1 MSIIQKLHG
10 RNAAIFISVVIGL
23 SLISFILMDAYIG
36 KGRGNQVTSTTIG
49 SVNGKN
55 IEYDDFNERIKTME
69 EQYKS
74 QGMNNLNENMRMN
87 MRTQVW
93 NQIQDETILQG
104 EYENLGLQYTT
115 KEMDD
120 ALFGANPPE
129 WLKQPAT
136 DSASGLFDPAKA
148 KQLFANI
155 KKDKDKSRAEM
166 VENQLLKPMI
176 ENGMR
181 TKYASLLSGSAF
193 MPKWLAEKQLT
204 DDAQVASV
212 SVMNASFASI
222 SDSAV
227 KPTDA
232 DITDFLTRHKNEYKQ
247 AEETRSISYVMFNAQ
262 PNGKDSAIAL
272 TKVNDLKASFA
283 TSTDPE
289 NFLNVN
295 NSSTPYY
302 DQFLS
307 KSAIQVPN
315 KDSILKL
322 GVGQTFGP
330 YIENDN
336 NGGAVYKIAKMIATK
351 TIADSVKAKHIL
363 VAYANPQTR
372 QPIRDSAAAQKR
384 MDSIIGLMAKGQSFD
399 TLAKQLSD
407 DPGSG
412 AKGGDLGFFPYGAMV
427 PEFNDFCFSAGV
439 GATKVVKTQFGLHYI
454 QVTGVKEQVP
464 HYKIAYFSK
473 AIDASTE
480 TNNTAKSAADMFA
493 GESRNPKLFDATAT
507 KKNYNKLIAGEI
519 KASDFTI
526 QGLGDSR
533 QMVKWIYDASVGDI
547 SESFDVGG
555 NYVVAIVTSIDKEG
569 LPSAKKARSL
579 VENFVRNEMK
589 GKQILAKIGGAK
601 TLEEMAKLGGGNIV
615 KADSVRFAQPFVQ
628 GIGAEAR
635 LAGAAFNKALIGKVS
650 EAFVGNSGVYALQ
663 VNNIGSLP
671 SMSSVE
677 DMRKSALISLKGA
690 ASYSFM
696 EALKKVANIK
706 DMRNKFF

>member
-36 KGRGNQVTSTTIG
+36 KGRGNQVSSTTIG

-55 IEYDDFNERIKTME
+55 IEYDDFQEKTKMTE

-87 MRTQVW
+87 IRTQVW
-93 NQIQDETILQG
+93 NQMQDDIIMQG
-104 EYENLGLQYTT
+104 EYDNLGLQYTT

-136 DSASGLFDPAKA
+136 DSASGQFDPIKA

-166 VENQLLKPMI
+166 VETQLLKPMI
-176 ENGMR
+176 ASGLR
-181 TKYASLLSGSAF
+181 TKFSTLLSGSAF
-193 MPKWLAEKQLT
+193 VPKWLAEKQLN
-204 DDAQVASV
+204 DDAQVASIN
-212 SVMNASFASI
+212 VMNASFASI

-227 KPTDA
+227 KVTDA
-232 DITDFLTRHKNEYKQ
+232 DITDFVARHKNEYKQ
-247 AEETRSISYVMFNAQ
+247 AEETRSISYVAFNAQ
-262 PNGKDSAIAL
+262 PNGKDSADAL
-272 TKVNDLKASFA
+272 TKVANLKAAFTA
-283 TSTDPE
+283 DNDPE
-289 NFLNVN
+289 KFLATNA
-295 NSSTPYY
+295 SSTPYY

-307 KSAIQVPN
+307 KTAIQVPN
-315 KDSILKL
+315 KDSILRL
-322 GVGQTFGP
+322 GIGQTYGP

-351 TIADSVKAKHIL
+351 SIADSVKAKHIL
-363 VAYANPQTR
+363 IAFNNQKTGQTL
-372 QPIRDSAAAQKR
+372 DSATARKK

-399 TLAKQLSD
+399 TLAKQFSD

-412 AKGGDLGFFPYGAMV
+412 AKGGDLGYFPYGQMV

-439 GATKVVKTQFGLHYI
+439 GATKIVKTQYGIHYI
-454 QVTGVKEQVP
+454 QVTGAKEQTP
-464 HYKIAYFSK
+464 HYKIAYYSLP
-473 AIDASTE
+473 IEASTE
-480 TNNTAKSAADMFA
+480 TNNTAKSASDLFA
-493 GESRNPKLFDATAT
+493 GESSNAKLFEATAT

-519 KASDFTI
+519 KAGDFVI

-533 QMVKWIYDASVGDI
+533 QLVKWIYEGSVGDV
-547 SESFDVGG
+547 SETFDVSG
-555 NYVVAIVTSIDKEG
+555 NYVVAMITSIEKEG
-569 LPSAKKARSL
+569 LPSAKKARPL
-579 VENFVRNEMK
+579 VESFVRNELK
-589 GKQILAKIGGAK
+589 GKQIVAKIGAAK

-615 KADSVRFAQPFVQ
+615 KADSVKFAQPFVQ
-628 GIGAEAR
+628 GIGAESK

-650 EAFVGNSGVYALQ
+650 EPFVGSNGVFALQ
-663 VNNIGSLP
+663 VLNIGTLP
-671 SMSSVE
+671 VSNNVE
-677 DMRKSALISLKGA
+677 DLRKSLLINLKGA
-690 ASYSFM
+690 ASYSFA

>member
-55 IEYDDFNERIKTME
+55 IEYDDFQEKTKMTE

-87 MRTQVW
+87 IRTQVW
-93 NQIQDETILQG
+93 NQMQDETIMQD
-104 EYENLGLQYTT
+104 EYDNLGIQYTT

-136 DSASGLFDPAKA
+136 DSATGLFDPLKA

-166 VENQLLKPMI
+166 VETQLLKPMI
-176 ENGMR
+176 AYGLR
-181 TKYASLLSGSAF
+181 TKYASLLSGSAYV
-193 MPKWLAEKQLT
+193 PKWFAEKQLN
-204 DDAQVASV
+204 DESQVASIN
-212 SVMNASFASI
+212 VMNASFASI

-227 KPTDA
+227 KVTDA
-232 DITDFLTRHKNEYKQ
+232 DITDFIARHKNEYKQ
-247 AEETRSISYVMFNAQ
+247 AEETRSISYVTFNAQ
-262 PNGKDSAIAL
+262 PNGKDSADAL
-272 TKVNDLKASFA
+272 KKVSDLKAAFTA
-283 TSTDPE
+283 DKDPE
-289 NFLNVN
+289 TFMKTQS
-295 NSSTPYY
+295 SSTPFY

-307 KSAIQVPN
+307 KSSIQVPN
-315 KDSILKL
+315 KDSILRL
-322 GVGQTFGP
+322 GIGQTYGP

-363 VAYANPQTR
+363 IAFNDQKTGQTL
-372 QPIRDSAAAQKR
+372 DSATARKK
-384 MDSIIGLMAKGQSFD
+384 MDSIVGLMAKGQSFD
-399 TLAKQLSD
+399 TLAKQFSD

-412 AKGGDLGFFPYGAMV
+412 SKGGDLGYFPYGQMV

-439 GATKVVKTQFGLHYI
+439 GATKIVKTQYGIHYI

-464 HYKIAYFSK
+464 HYKIAYFSLP
-473 AIDASTE
+473 IEASSE
-480 TNNTAKSAADMFA
+480 TNNTAKSAADFFA
-493 GESRNPKLFDATAT
+493 GESRNAKLFDATAT

-519 KASDFTI
+519 KAGDFVI

-533 QMVKWIYDASVGDI
+533 QLVKWVYDGSLGDV
-547 SESFDVGG
+547 SETFDVSG
-555 NYVVAIVTSIDKEG
+555 NYVVAMITSIDKEG
-569 LPSAKKARSL
+569 LPSAKKARPL
-579 VENFVRNEMK
+579 VENFVRNELK

-615 KADSVRFAQPFVQ
+615 KADSVKFSQPFVQ
-628 GIGAEAR
+628 GIGAESK

-650 EAFVGNSGVYALQ
+650 EPFVGSNGVFALQ
-663 VNNIGSLP
+663 VLNIGALP
-671 SMSSVE
+671 VTNNVE
-677 DMRKSALISLKGA
+677 DLRKSLLINLKGA
-690 ASYSFM
+690 ASNSFA